1 MPPASH
7 RRPSDAPTR
16 ARAPSCDRGDFAAG
30 KMLSEGL
37 PERGEITPEDLAQ
50 CITDIN
56 EKIAKLPEGPQL
68 NPAASDEAV
77 AAVAGKLPPLMDV
90 LLLNHNGYWIGDFM
104 LYTAEQ
110 LMGDVGTAIGNNPVR
125 LSCPHPPR
133 GCRLPTSA
141 FAALRPPVGSECRP
155 RVGSRDGGAGQH

>member
-77 AAVAGKLPPLMDV
+77 AAVCHSAARRLRRIFTCVYELERVCGGPPCFAGRREASATHGRSAV
-90 LLLNHNGYWIGDFM
+90 ESQRLLD
-104 LYTAEQ
+104 
-110 LMGDVGTAIGNNPVR
+110 R
-125 LSCPHPPR
+125 
-133 GCRLPTSA
+133 
-141 FAALRPPVGSECRP
+141 
-155 RVGSRDGGAGQH
+155 

>member
-1 MPPASH
+1 
-7 RRPSDAPTR
+7 
-16 ARAPSCDRGDFAAG
+16 
-30 KMLSEGL
+30 MLSEGL

-110 LMGDVGTAIGNNPVR
+110 LMGDVGTAIGNNPLEASVA
-125 LSCPHPPR
+125 LAWVPETGELVSIDTDSNEQTAVAPSF
-133 GCRLPTSA
+133 GA
-141 FAALRPPVGSECRP
+141 FFESF
-155 RVGSRDGGAGQH
+155 RDSLVANKWEFADGWVSTE